1 MNASGDQVMCK
12 WLAMLFEAANNSD
25 THTRTHAHIHIHTVR
40 TEHRAQ
46 PFCSYMTAVTLLRT
60 ALAPVAAGAKPM
72 RLLPTSNTV

>member
-1 MNASGDQVMCK
+1 MRQRSHFPIGSFFHSHME
-12 WLAMLFEAANNSD
+12 MY